1 MIDAIEFSQ
10 RLIRCPSITP
20 AEGGALDLLQETL
33 EEIGFCCYRLVFS
46 EEGTA
51 DVDNLYARFGNSAPN
66 FCFAG
71 HTDVVPP
78 GDLNAWTFDPFAA
91 EIRDGILYGRG
102 AVDMKTA
109 IASFAS
115 AAEALISNSSFTGS
129 ISFLITGDE
138 EGPAINGTRKVLS
151 WLEQE
156 NETIDVCVVGEP
168 TNPTRLGE
176 MMKIGRRGSMNS
188 IVKVLGQ
195 QGHVA
200 YPHLAD
206 SASHRLV
213 RMMDSLLAE
222 PLDDGNDHFQASSL
236 QITSIDI
243 ANPTE
248 NVIPGTAEARFNIR
262 FNDMHSS
269 ESLKKW
275 IKMKL
280 DASAGGTENY
290 EITVRVS
297 GESFVF
303 PPGPLSNLVAD
314 CVERVTGERPE
325 MSTTGGTSDARFI
338 KDHCH
343 VCEFGL
349 VGQTMHKVDERC
361 RLEDIKALVG
371 IYQAILQDYFR
382 KSK

>member
-1 MIDAIEFSQ
+1 MMAT
-10 RLIRCPSITP
+10 IT
-20 AEGGALDLLQETL
+20 
-33 EEIGFCCYRLVFS
+33 S
-46 EEGTA
+46 
-51 DVDNLYARFGNSAPN
+51 
-66 FCFAG
+66 
-71 HTDVVPP
+71 
-78 GDLNAWTFDPFAA
+78 
-91 EIRDGILYGRG
+91 
-102 AVDMKTA
+102 
-109 IASFAS
+109 
-115 AAEALISNSSFTGS
+115 
-129 ISFLITGDE
+129 
-138 EGPAINGTRKVLS
+138 
-151 WLEQE
+151 
-156 NETIDVCVVGEP
+156 
-168 TNPTRLGE
+168 
-176 MMKIGRRGSMNS
+176 
-188 IVKVLGQ
+188 
-195 QGHVA
+195 
-200 YPHLAD
+200 
-206 SASHRLV
+206 
-213 RMMDSLLAE
+213 
-222 PLDDGNDHFQASSL
+222 ASSL